1 MDDLSLTL
9 YDLSINA
16 IDADATIIH
25 IDLCIDD
32 EKNRITIQIK
42 DNGKGMS
49 KDQIKKAYDPFYTTR
64 TTRRVGLGIP
74 YLKQLTEQ
82 CDGSVSIT
90 STPGVGTTLCAH
102 LKKDHIDCPPFGDLS
117 ETLYMLIIHQMAFDL
132 IFQLTVN
139 KKTIEIKKSD
149 ILEATQGLDLYRG
162 SVKKAIQSYMTES
175 INQIKGDEDL

>member
-16 IDADATIIH
+16 IDADATMIH
-25 IDLCIDD
+25 INFCIDD
-32 EKNRITIQIK
+32 EKNRITLKII

-49 KDQIKKAYDPFYTTR
+49 NKEIEQAYDPFYTTR
-64 TTRRVGLGIP
+64 KTRRVGLGIP

-82 CDGSVSIT
+82 CDGYMSIA
-90 STPGVGTTLCAH
+90 STPSVGTTLSAH
-102 LKKDHIDCPPFGDLS
+102 LKKDHIDCPPFGNLS
-117 ETLYMLIIHQMAFDL
+117 ETLYMLIIHQKAFDL